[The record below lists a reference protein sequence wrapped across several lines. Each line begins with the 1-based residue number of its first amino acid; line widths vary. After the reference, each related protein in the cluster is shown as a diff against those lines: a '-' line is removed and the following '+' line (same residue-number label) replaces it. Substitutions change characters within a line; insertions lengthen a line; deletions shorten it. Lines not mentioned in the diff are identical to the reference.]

1 MEINLTCPHFR
12 FVACLGWDV
21 GLFFVQSQVLVGPRQ
36 GRSQQAFV
44 DGPELPN
51 GQRSEI
57 HRSGNAKAVH
67 IHQQSAQGTAHH
79 LIIQFHSCNEGAIGG
94 TLRVGK
100 EQTTVVSGNPHVFV
114 TGVDDSPHQHKFVP
128 GFVGAGIKHFFG
140 RVRQVAGVLFQ

>member
-1 MEINLTCPHFR
+1 MEINLTCPHFH
-12 FVACLGWDV
+12 FVRRLGWDV
-21 GLFFVQSQVLVGPRQ
+21 GLLFVQREVLVGPGQ

-51 GQRSEI
+51 GQRPKI

-67 IHQQSAQGTAHH
+67 IHQQSAQGMAHH
-79 LIIQFHSCNEGAIGG
+79 RIIQPHLRNEGAIGG

-100 EQTTVVSGNPHVFV
+100 EQTTVVSGNPHDGV